1 MCVCVCVFAC
11 STVSCCGFCALLLTF
26 FLFIFHHSCFW
37 SRLCFFHASVAY
49 FLVSVSLPL
58 AINSLLLVVPTCMI
72 CSCSVVVSYSQI
84 FMGALLLTYL
94 LLCSVVYFSVSC
106 SPMMFVDSCWWWLF
120 QVLSLSLSLSVTYPS
135 CVCSVCS
142 VTCLPAKRRVYILS
156 KSASTH
162 VSVTQENTWSVCDLC
177 YLSSSKWNWMH
188 LCQP

>member
-1 MCVCVCVFAC
+1 MCVCVCVCVCVFAC

-120 QVLSLSLSLSVTYPS
+120 QVLSLSLSLSLLLTPLVFVQCALLLAYQQREECTFCPS
-135 CVCSVCS
+135 APPPMS
-142 VTCLPAKRRVYILS
+142 L
-156 KSASTH
+156 
-162 VSVTQENTWSVCDLC
+162 
-177 YLSSSKWNWMH
+177 
-188 LCQP
+188 